1 MTATLTPPRHRF
13 VLELLHDGRPV
24 HSVPLESADFARAVE
39 ATFFEALRRGAFN
52 NYDLP
57 LERAVFEPVLEDGS
71 SLAEAFEVV
80 LPLPAGGEHRHCFT
94 GGYFKALARQAGV
107 QLALAG
113 KVPGDAVL
121 EYCLA
126 AYADEQEQ
134 RKKGGLVID
143 LEPEQPVIPI
153 RAASR
158 RRHGPGEAWDNPGP
172 DDFPVLFPRHVLEE
186 SVEMAHQAPDREI
199 GGVLLGHLCRD
210 EEDGELFLEVSCLV
224 PAEETEATALSVT
237 FTHQT
242 WARVREVMQ
251 VRGEAEL
258 VVGWMHSHPFRLCE
272 ECPVPVPPECQAKV
286 LFYSTDDE
294 FLMELS
300 FPRPFMV
307 GLLAAVEP
315 KLERTLGHLPVKLFG
330 WDGGHIGPRGFEVID
345 G

>member
-1 MTATLTPPRHRF
+1 MTATLTPPRQRF

-24 HSVPLESADFARAVE
+24 QALPLERADFARAVE
-39 ATFFEALRRGAFN
+39 AAFFEALRRGLFQT
-52 NYDLP
+52 YDPP
-57 LERAVFEPVLEDGS
+57 LLRANLEPYGDG
-71 SLAEAFEVV
+71 FEVV
-80 LPLPAGGEHRHCFT
+80 LPLPAGGEQRRRF
-94 GGYFKALARQAGV
+94 GGGFFRFLARQAGV

-121 EYCLA
+121 LYRLA
-126 AYADEQEQ
+126 ALADEPAPRHRPVLGIE
-134 RKKGGLVID
+134 
-143 LEPEQPVIPI
+143 LESEQPVIPI
-153 RAASR
+153 RSASL
-158 RRHGPGEAWDNPGP
+158 RRHGPVEAWDSPRP
-172 DDFPVLFPRHVLEE
+172 DDFPVLLPRHVIDE
-186 SVEMAHQAPDREI
+186 SVELARQAPQREI

-210 EEDGELFLEVSCLV
+210 EQSRELFLEVTCLV

-237 FTHQT
+237 FTHHT

-251 VRGEAEL
+251 WRGEGEL
-258 VVGWMHSHPFRLCE
+258 VVGWMHSHPFRLCD

-315 KLERTLGHLPVKLFG
+315 KLERTLGHPPVKLFG
-330 WDGGHIGPRGFEVID
+330 WDGGQIRPRGFMVIE
-345 G
+345 